1 MRTPG
6 SLEMA
11 LHITE
16 VSKEVNTVKTSVA
29 RVTPTEDTPLNREDQ
44 LKRNTVQSPNLTA
57 LRTDVLRIKE
67 FMKKIYKCYLRSVY
81 VSVRVLSRSLVS
93 SSL

>member
-67 FMKKIYKCYLRSVY
+67 FMKKIYKCYLR
-81 VSVRVLSRSLVS
+81 VST
-93 SSL
+93 

>member
-81 VSVRVLSRSLVS
+81 VSVRELSRSLVS